1 MELKMFETI
10 KIIKK
15 ENIGTQDVY
24 DIEIENNHHYI
35 LENGVISHNSGF
47 VYASSIV
54 LAMRKLKLKED
65 EDGNKTT
72 TVQGIRA
79 QVKCMKTRFNK
90 PFEQVELKIPY
101 ETGMDAHSGL
111 LDMFEAKGLLVKEGN
126 KLRYTDLNGKEY
138 KYFRKGI
145 TNEFLDLVM
154 TEFHTQM
161 DKLQAKVVFD
171 LKAVKQLSEEENV
184 ISDTPEDFNGEE

>member
-1 MELKMFETI
+1 MFETI

>member
-1 MELKMFETI
+1 MFDPDD
-10 KIIKK
+10 KIS
-15 ENIGTQDVY
+15 G
-24 DIEIENNHHYI
+24 
-35 LENGVISHNSGF
+35 GSGF
-47 VYASSIV
+47 LYASSIV

>member
-1 MELKMFETI
+1 
-10 KIIKK
+10 
-15 ENIGTQDVY
+15 
-24 DIEIENNHHYI
+24 
-35 LENGVISHNSGF
+35 
-47 VYASSIV
+47 
-54 LAMRKLKLKED
+54 
-65 EDGNKTT
+65 
-72 TVQGIRA
+72 
-79 QVKCMKTRFNK
+79 MKTRFNK